1 MGKQANGLKSRF
13 SRHALGL
20 LFGVLLFVPAIG
32 LSAQGYTCQG
42 AKGVYSPGGKDFFFW
57 TPRHQAVEYI
67 CGTWDSSG
75 FTVDH
80 SVSWDEFTTGGL
92 GACVFNGAVYA
103 FYTTY
108 NGELRYV
115 KVNGSTGGR
124 LVHATTIASG
134 VSAHGAAAAVFRGM
148 MYVFTASD
156 TFSSKDGTH
165 YTRALSGPDGADAIM
180 DAVTFFPP
188 DDAPP
193 LPHPSVPAAIMVL
206 FSSGGKLQAELFQ
219 GADNGFGGGA
229 DTLPNPLS
237 YPVAQGNLVLG
248 TSAGDS
254 RYGWA
259 AGAKAACIQFYGTS
273 QFQENG
279 DFEYGRWEYNEG
291 TGHWTAQKWFSG
303 QDYYADAPGLSV
315 APWFDVID
323 STSLTLHLKHFV
335 WDLSDWDRRIG
346 NGSDYLV
353 PTYNDSENGW
363 QGKPTKTYEAT
374 VGSKLA
380 NLWTL
385 VGVIL
390 GPPPFPANG
399 ETVFCDAPYE
409 RSWVEYKNDS
419 TTEVSVTSTIK
430 STISIASDS
439 KIEGGLGGLELDLSY
454 AHAWSSSNKWSTS
467 KSISK
472 EYHFGV
478 CDEYDPDN
486 PAPEGIHGYAIY
498 NAPTLVTQRY
508 KIYAYDYSHS
518 DGSGTYV
525 GESVYSTSSG
535 DVYQQSAY
543 FQLQDPSQ
551 GAPKGLFTGLRTYPL
566 STDLMG
572 WEDNVPD
579 WLDGGG
585 GAWTNVFEPSEVLN
599 MPGEQ
604 EVFFTESDSTIDSK
618 DNSNS
623 FSVDAGTTLGIG
635 GFNEKLTAGY
645 DTKWSTKTENKSTV
659 TTAVGCQ
666 IDVPIPGGDSPSN
679 YVKQYTVQPFW
690 LQAKTANAPWL
701 PTNFSGDLPWCT
713 TWAVSNIQTV
723 GGSQTGMA
731 APPALASGKVR
742 HGLKKQKDTFEITGG
757 RLAWQD
763 ALAGETPLEM
773 TADEFDPRLG
783 ASVSLNG
790 YPFPADGGKGKWV
803 RNGDVWKY
811 KTRQGVKHDPFKLA
825 LDFASGTWSFSGSSK
840 NLDQAISAGTGA
852 IRVDLGLAGK
862 YGFISRV
869 EGNVNCTWDH
879 KTKKASRQPF
889 GVHLI
894 KGDYDSGTGSGNLVL
909 KGHLPKNTTSYGDV
923 EIRVN
928 GTSVTIPL
936 LSTPDFLK
944 MLDSGGI
951 VKIESEGMTYK
962 INFGK
967 GKWHLHLEGSAFNS
981 EMAPKNGEIRVQVL
995 VGGVTTSDQTFQL
1008 SNTRMG
1014 LTYAG

>member
-13 SRHALGL
+13 SRLSLGF

-32 LSAQGYTCQG
+32 LSAQAYPCQG
-42 AKGVYSPGGKDFFFW
+42 AKGLYSPGGKDFFFW
-57 TPRHQAVEYI
+57 TPGHQGVEYI
-67 CGTWDSSG
+67 CGTWDGSG
-75 FTVDH
+75 FHQEHDVY
-80 SVSWDEFTTGGL
+80 WNEFTAGGM
-92 GACVFNGAVYA
+92 GACIFKGAVYA
-103 FYTTY
+103 FYTTPD
-108 NGELRYV
+108 GKLRYV
-115 KVNGSTGGR
+115 KVNGSTGVR
-124 LVHATTIASG
+124 IVQATTIAVG
-134 VSAHGAAAAVFRGM
+134 ISAHGAAAAVLRGK
-148 MYVFTASD
+148 MYVFTASR
-156 TFSSKDGTH
+156 TFFSADGEHFSTTYSPPDGT
-165 YTRALSGPDGADAIM
+165 DAIM

-193 LPHPSVPAAIMVL
+193 LPNPSVPAAIMLL
-206 FSSGGKLQAELFQ
+206 FTRGDQLEAEIFQ
-219 GADNGFGGGA
+219 GSDAGFSHISDN
-229 DTLPNPLS
+229 LPNPLS

-254 RYGWA
+254 QYGWT

-279 DFEYGRWEYNEG
+279 DFEYGRWEYNEN
-291 TGHWTAQKWFSG
+291 TGDWTAQKWFSG

-323 STSLTLHLKHFV
+323 STSLTLHLKHFI
-335 WDLSDWDRRIG
+335 WDLSDLDRKIG

-353 PTYNDSENGW
+353 PVYNDPQKGW
-363 QGKPTKTYEAT
+363 QGRPTKTLDAEP
-374 VGSKLA
+374 GSDLA
-380 NLWTL
+380 SLWTL

-399 ETVFCDAPYE
+399 ETIFCDAPYE

-419 TTEVSVTSTIK
+419 TTDVSVTSTTK
-430 STISIASDS
+430 STISIASDT
-439 KIEGGLGGLELDLSY
+439 KIEGGLGGLDLDLSY
-454 AHAWSSSNKWSTS
+454 AHAWSSSNTWS
-467 KSISK
+467 KSKSVSK

-478 CDEYDPDN
+478 CDEYDPEN
-486 PAPEGIHGYAIY
+486 PGPEGIHGYAIY

-508 KIYAYDYSHS
+508 KIYAYDYNHS

-525 GESVYSTSSG
+525 GQSVYTTSSG

-543 FQLQDPSQ
+543 FQLEDPSQ
-551 GAPKGLFTGLRTYPL
+551 GFPAGLFTGMRTYPL
-566 STDLMG
+566 STNLTG

-579 WLDGGG
+579 WVDGGS

-599 MPGEQ
+599 MPGHQ

-618 DNSNS
+618 GNSNS
-623 FSVDAGTTLGIG
+623 FSVKAGASLGIE
-635 GFNEKLTAGY
+635 GFSENLTAGY
-645 DTKWSTKTENKSTV
+645 DTEWSTETENESTV

-666 IDVPIPGGDSPSN
+666 IDVPIPSGDVPSD
-679 YVKQYTVQPFW
+679 YVMQYTVQPFW
-690 LQAKTANAPWL
+690 LQAKTEDAPWI
-701 PTNFSGDLPWCT
+701 PTSYSGDLPWCT
-713 TWAVSNIQTV
+713 TWAVSNIQTD
-723 GGSQTGMA
+723 GGSQTGTA
-731 APPALASGKVR
+731 VPPALASGKVR
-742 HGLKKQKDTFEITGG
+742 HGLKKQKDTFEIDGG
-757 RLAWQD
+757 QLSWQD
-763 ALAGETPLEM
+763 PFAGAIPLEM

-790 YPFPADGGKGKWV
+790 YPFPADGSKGKWV

-811 KTRQGVKHDPFKLA
+811 KTREGVKHDPFKLA

-840 NLDQAISAGTGA
+840 NLDQVISAGTGA
-852 IRVDLGLAGK
+852 IRVDLTVQRG
-862 YGFISRV
+862 YRFVSRV
-869 EGNVNCTWDH
+869 KGNVTCNWDQ
-879 KTKKASRQPF
+879 KEKKALRQPF
-889 GVHLI
+889 GVHRI
-894 KGDYDSGTGSGNLVL
+894 KGEYDSGTGSGKLVL
-909 KGHLPKNTTSYGDV
+909 KGHLPKDMTSYGDV

-928 GTSVTIPL
+928 GAPVDIPL

-967 GKWHLHLEGSAFNS
+967 GKWHLHLEGSAFDS